1 MAITASFSP
10 SAGAVSLKG
19 GQPSVADTRGIQA
32 FSPGGDDAS
41 FLDESN
47 SALPPARLFAHLG
60 YDGLIDRC
68 TRFFTYTTPRIGW
81 VGDST
86 RLVAR
91 MSIASPF
98 RAAFMS

>member
-60 YDGLIDRC
+60 YDVPTGGSGSDQ
-68 TRFFTYTTPRIGW
+68 FFGRYCGGRHNG
-81 VGDST
+81 
-86 RLVAR
+86 
-91 MSIASPF
+91 
-98 RAAFMS
+98 